1 MRRRHPATAVKR
13 GPVVVG
19 LVLASAYVTCAVG
32 VVVALDAVG
41 TPAFAQF
48 GLDAIIS
55 AVSASVAFSS
65 VGALVSV
72 RAPANR
78 IGWLLLAVGVAFAVA
93 LLGGAATAWDMNHPI
108 GPAGLVMEW
117 VGGSAWYLMLGVLWP
132 QLLLRFPDGGL
143 PSPRWRIVDWLQ
155 GVGILAIAILILSPS
170 TTDSGHAIGIPALEG
185 LGRLVEVYGYPVA
198 LTLLAAGA
206 VALFTR
212 YRRGRDVERVQL
224 KWVAWIGLVLAM
236 LFVLTALVDPVSTTM
251 SSLLGS
257 ITFFVFPL
265 LPIAIGIAVL
275 RYRLYEIDRIISRTI
290 GWAIVTGL
298 LVGAFVVL
306 VVGLTS
312 ALAPLTGNST
322 LPVAGATLVV
332 AALFAP
338 LRGRVQRSVDRRFD
352 RSRYDGERLLA
363 AFGER
368 LRDEVDLVAIR
379 SDVLATV
386 DAAVRPASV
395 GLWLRERSSG
405 GGA

>member
-1 MRRRHPATAVKR
+1 VGRSRATGSSRRRAR
-13 GPVVVG
+13 
-19 LVLASAYVTCAVG
+19 LVWGAVG
-32 VVVALDAVG
+32 
-41 TPAFAQF
+41 
-48 GLDAIIS
+48 
-55 AVSASVAFSS
+55 
-65 VGALVSV
+65 
-72 RAPANR
+72 
-78 IGWLLLAVGVAFAVA
+78 GWLLLSAVCIIVLPAQPKMPTWAFLVFTGMAATLGIVGALIVTRQPRNAVG
-93 LLGGAATAWDMNHPI
+93 WI
-108 GPAGLVMEW
+108 
-117 VGGSAWYLMLGVLWP
+117 LW
-132 QLLLRFPDGGL
+132 
-143 PSPRWRIVDWLQ
+143 
-155 GVGILAIAILILSPS
+155 
-170 TTDSGHAIGIPALEG
+170 
-185 LGRLVEVYGYPVA
+185 
-198 LTLLAAGA
+198 LAAGA
-206 VALFTR
+206 SFVSTAASAYANVGVTTAGAALPGTTLAAWLAPIGFFPSVVAVVIFIPLLFPDGRYLGYLWRWVGAFGAALIALDVAGAMFTSGPLADYPTVVNPAGLELVDVLRPLLDLASTWGLLLVAAMAIASAWVR
-212 YRRGRDVERVQL
+212 YRHGDALERTQL
-224 KWVAWIGLVLAM
+224 RWFGAAAGLTVSLLVLA
-236 LFVLTALVDPVSTTM
+236 LVLGQGEVGQLAWLAAII
-251 SSLLGS
+251 SLTL
-257 ITFFVFPL
+257 I
-265 LPIAIGIAVL
+265 PIAIGIAVL

-312 ALAPLTGNST
+312 ALAPLIGNST